1 MGSFIK
7 NFKIVPP
14 ESKLAHWSLILTYTG
29 YFEII
34 RIHFYSAKIVIVRI
48 LSTQA
53 IRKCKASKYPL
64 LGIFKL

>member
-1 MGSFIK
+1 MGSFIIL
-7 NFKIVPP
+7 FLIVAP

-34 RIHFYSAKIVIVRI
+34 RIDFYSAKILIVRI

-53 IRKCKASKYPL
+53 ITKYMASKYPF